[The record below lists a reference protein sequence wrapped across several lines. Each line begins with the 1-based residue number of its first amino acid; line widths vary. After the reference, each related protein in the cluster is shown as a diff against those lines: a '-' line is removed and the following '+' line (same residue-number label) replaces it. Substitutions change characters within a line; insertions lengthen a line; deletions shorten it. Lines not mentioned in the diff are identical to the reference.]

1 MVPQNSRL
9 QTFFRISSLV
19 FRANTFIQ
27 VWKYLRLSKWWQKFH
42 FWMNYPFKCYQW
54 FAPLMNGI
62 VNQGSKIIGIKQTGL
77 SYSFDQFV
85 LQKVLLLLLQI
96 VLIHC
101 SMNLKC
107 FPLVYVTVRLNL
119 KETGIYILVFPLLEG
134 FYIVLGCQYVVFAA
148 CFVYVCCMISQQ
160 T

>member
-1 MVPQNSRL
+1 MCLFWTHKEDILENEGNRAVLDHSIFSTMGVNGAPKQPWL
-9 QTFFRISSLV
+9 QTCFRISSLV
-19 FRANTFIQ
+19 FGRANTFIH
-27 VWKYLRLSKWWQKFH
+27 VWKYSRLSKWWQKFH

-54 FAPLMNGI
+54 FAPSMNGI

-85 LQKVLLLLLQI
+85 LQKVSLLLLQI

-107 FPLVYVTVRLNL
+107 LVRLNL
-119 KETGIYILVFPLLEG
+119 KVTGIYILLFPLL
-134 FYIVLGCQYVVFAA
+134 
-148 CFVYVCCMISQQ
+148 
-160 T
+160 